1 MPDTDLY
8 LKAFIFSAG
17 ASAIIVLAFGVLA
30 RTKFMGKFRLGVF
43 RTDRFPIGSF
53 ALFSDSLGSLIALAA
68 GIATGCRILFP
79 QMEWSLTGALDR
91 FLWLILPASLL
102 IELVGCV
109 PAVPRA
115 TLWILRLCSAMLYGR
130 ILLHGSV
137 YLANETEG
145 WSFLKILTL
154 LLVTGLSLSLMWIL
168 LTRLLSGKAPATV
181 PASISLSIL
190 SAGIAVALAGYI
202 RGGAAAIPV
211 GSALLSVTVT
221 MGLLKIVNHGPASTG
236 SPFESITGTG
246 VVFLFSLLFMGKFF
260 GAISTTQS
268 VIIFFSPMLCWLTE
282 LKPFR
287 GMSAFQAALFRLI
300 VVSIP
305 LFIILWLAR
314 VEFQERMGPLL

>member
-8 LKAFIFSAG
+8 LKALICSAG
-17 ASAIIVLAFGVLA
+17 ASAIIALAFGVLA
-30 RTKFMGKFRLGVF
+30 RTKLMGKFRLGVF
-43 RTDRFPIGSF
+43 RTVRFPTGSL
-53 ALFSDSLGSLIALAA
+53 ASLSDSPGSLIALAS
-68 GIATGCRILFP
+68 GISTGCRILFP
-79 QMEWSLTGALDR
+79 QMEWSLTSALDR
-91 FLWLILPASLL
+91 FLWLILPTSLL
-102 IELVGCV
+102 IELAGCV

-115 TLWILRLCSAMLYGR
+115 TLWFLRLCAAMLCGR

-137 YLANETEG
+137 YLASDTEG
-145 WSFLKILTL
+145 WSFLRILTL
-154 LLVTGLSLSLMWIL
+154 LLITGLSLSLMWIL
-168 LTRLLSGKAPATV
+168 LTRLLSSKAPATV

-211 GSALLSVTVT
+211 GSALLSVTTT
-221 MGLLKIVNHGPASTG
+221 MGLRKIVDHGPASTR

-246 VVFLFSLLFMGKFF
+246 VVCLFSLLFIGKFF

-287 GMSAFQAALFRLI
+287 RVSAFQAALLRLI
-300 VVSIP
+300 LVSIP
-305 LFIILWLAR
+305 LFIVLWLAR